1 MPGFKFQEGSGI
13 PVVWIGKEPQDIPVS
28 NPILF
33 VYDFDWDSC
42 LSPWPSPK
50 VFKKG
55 NDFAGNADTFLAELK
70 GHLPQKSI
78 LAGYSLA
85 GLFALYAATK
95 ENCFAGVLCAS
106 GSLWYPGWID
116 WLKAHPV
123 QAEAVYLSLGDT
135 EKNSRNPVLAS
146 VEDKTLETQQY
157 LSMTH
162 TFVKEPGSHFADD
175 TPRVVHGIQWLNS
188 VL

>member
-55 NDFAGNADTFLAELK
+55 NDFAGNADAFLDELK
-70 GHLPQKSI
+70 AHLPQKSI
-78 LAGYSLA
+78 LAGYSFCFFYANVCINNRL
-85 GLFALYAATK
+85 GLIIKVDIYR
-95 ENCFAGVLCAS
+95 VS
-106 GSLWYPGWID
+106 P
-116 WLKAHPV
+116 LK
-123 QAEAVYLSLGDT
+123 L
-135 EKNSRNPVLAS
+135 
-146 VEDKTLETQQY
+146 
-157 LSMTH
+157 
-162 TFVKEPGSHFADD
+162 
-175 TPRVVHGIQWLNS
+175 PRKDMG
-188 VL
+188 